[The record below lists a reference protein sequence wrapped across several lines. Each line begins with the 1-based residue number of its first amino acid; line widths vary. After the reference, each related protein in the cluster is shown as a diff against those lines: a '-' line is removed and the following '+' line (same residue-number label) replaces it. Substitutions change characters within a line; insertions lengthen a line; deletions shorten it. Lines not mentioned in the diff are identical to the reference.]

1 MEVILLER
9 VEKLGQLGDVVTVKD
24 GYARNYLLPK
34 KKALRSTTEAH
45 AQFKAEREKL
55 EIENKSKKEGSAQL
69 AEKMDGVQ
77 VVMVQQA
84 GEGGQLYG
92 SVTARDIASA
102 VLASGY
108 SVHRNQVIVGKPIKS
123 LGIYVAQVRLHA
135 EVSVDIVVNVARSE
149 EEAKLQAAGIEIG
162 SDALNEAEQLP
173 VAEEI
178 FEQVPEEDL
187 ASGDAPETPN
197 NETESNGQ
205 TVLANDGTEDS

>member
-9 VEKLGQLGDVVTVKD
+9 VEKLGQLGDVVTVRD
-24 GYARNYLLPK
+24 GYARNYLLPE
-34 KKALRSTTEAH
+34 KKALRSTTAAH

-69 AEKMDGVQ
+69 AGKMAGLQ

-102 VLASGY
+102 VSASGY
-108 SVHRNQVIVGKPIKS
+108 PVHRSQVIVGKPIKS
-123 LGIYVAQVRLHA
+123 LGFYVAQVRLHA
-135 EVSVDIVVNVARSE
+135 EVSVDIAVNVARSE

-162 SDALNEAEQLP
+162 SDALEEVGQLP

-178 FEQVPEEDL
+178 FDQVPEEDV
-187 ASGDAPETPN
+187 ASADAPEIPN
-197 NETESNGQ
+197 NETESNDP